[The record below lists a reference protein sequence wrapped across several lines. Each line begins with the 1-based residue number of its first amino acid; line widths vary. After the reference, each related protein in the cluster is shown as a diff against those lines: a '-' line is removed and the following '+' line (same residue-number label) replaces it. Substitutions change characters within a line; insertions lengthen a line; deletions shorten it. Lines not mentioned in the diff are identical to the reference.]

1 MPKLPTLKMSALFDA
16 DKFAFL
22 RRVTHNQL
30 LVLAVCFIC
39 LVGNVSYVQQVLAV
53 YPTDTYSG
61 FLIALGC
68 VSVLVTLVIATL
80 FSFVMPLKACLAMLC
95 IITASASYFVD
106 TFGVVIDDV
115 MIQNLFETN
124 LGEAL
129 DLVSFSMFIQIVII
143 GVVPCFLLWKIQLP
157 SLSARAWVIGKL
169 KVLGAAIT
177 LLCLCFAAYSS
188 YFTVFFREHKTLRF
202 YLNPVYPIYSF
213 AFNVNSKLKTPD
225 DYELE
230 RFAITSTQESVQNK
244 PKLLVVVVG
253 ETVRAQNFQ
262 LNGYAKA
269 TTPRLA
275 ARSDIVYF
283 SDVTACGTSTAISVP
298 CMFSF
303 IDHESFSTD
312 AARRQE
318 NALDILAKSGVN
330 VLWRDNNSSSKGVA
344 DRVQFEDFKTEATN
358 TQCDTEC
365 RDVGM
370 LVGLEDYV
378 QSNSGDT
385 IIVLHQMGN
394 HGPAYYKRYP
404 DAFETFTPACRTKE
418 LSQCSAQEIENAY
431 DNAVAYTDYF
441 LDETIQLLT
450 QFNATHDTAMLYVSD
465 HGESLGE
472 NGIYL
477 HGMPYML
484 APETQTKV
492 PMLVWTGEGSSI
504 DHSQLRELQQQALSH
519 DAVAY
524 SLIDFFDVALQERL
538 PEFPLLLAK
547 DRSEPHEAYTNCA
560 ILERAVL

>member
-16 DKFAFL
+16 DMFAFL
-22 RRVTHNQL
+22 RRMTHNQL

-344 DRVQFEDFKTEATN
+344 DRVQFEDFKTGATN